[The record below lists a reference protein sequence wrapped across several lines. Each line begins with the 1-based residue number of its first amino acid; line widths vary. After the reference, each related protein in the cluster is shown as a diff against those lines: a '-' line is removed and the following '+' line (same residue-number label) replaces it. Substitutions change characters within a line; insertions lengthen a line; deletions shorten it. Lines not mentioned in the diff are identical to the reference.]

1 MASMDLQTITND
13 LNRRFAA
20 PLPEF
25 YKRRIIFWYDDDRE
39 FEDLLDELG
48 LENAQLLALTGT
60 NNFAAKKLLA
70 VDDTTSNFLVYCPL
84 SYDKP
89 EDNWLINIE
98 MYSEEFRA
106 DLNSIWMDEMGLPT
120 TNPTIRRMVKG
131 YRKFFN
137 SIERRKSVSALAPNI
152 ATASQL
158 HLAVMATICGVKD
171 MQPSSII
178 RAVLAQ
184 SLELDTNTIY
194 QDFVKYDAQN
204 PFWVMVSQATGY
216 KVNFAEGE
224 REGALG
230 HSEGDDSDLGRMA
243 IHILLTAT
251 TRTMRSEHLA
261 GLDSFISTPHQSYC
275 YDLVSDWLQ
284 SADSESLYHIA
295 RFVEDEARLP
305 QRFLKLDVNDLA
317 GTESFPCINECI
329 LTILMKEIGDFIIN
343 VDAITAVVEKRRAMA
358 WYDAVSCYYEGLLQ
372 VANMQAFFHDHASG
386 FHLAQPKQV
395 WDAYT
400 SDYYKMDAYY
410 RQFHLCFIRSLTVSN
425 AVLDDLFKHV
435 VEKVEGLYSGWYLS
449 QLGNNWSDVCAEEL
463 ADYGRILEVNQQES
477 FYRTNVA
484 NADSKVYVIIS
495 DALRYEV
502 AASLADQLRRE
513 TQSKV
518 TLDSMEAIFPTI
530 TKFGMAALLPHNELE
545 VVQKQSGLVSVLA
558 DGQSTESNNRDKLLK
573 GAHSQSV
580 ALQYKNIIGMKRADR
595 QALVKGM
602 DVVYIYH
609 DKVDEASHTSDT
621 MVFPA
626 CDDAITEIKNLVRII
641 CNDFGGTHI
650 YITADH
656 GFLYTYS
663 PLTEDDKVD
672 KSGFAD
678 RMLEYGRRF
687 CLMQQGSNPDYL
699 LPVKFLEG
707 KTDMEA
713 YATRENI
720 RIKMSGG
727 GLNFVHGGIS
737 LQEMVVPVID
747 YQYLRNQYKT
757 YQRNKDKYDTKPV
770 ELSLLS
776 STRKIV
782 NMLFSLNFY
791 QKEPVGDNRSA
802 CNYQLYFTDDAG
814 RQISDTVRIIADKVS
829 DNGQERT
836 FRCSFNLKSLK
847 YSNQDSYYLVIADE
861 SGLQAL
867 QREEFQIDIAFALDE
882 FNFFG

>member
-1 MASMDLQTITND
+1 MASMDLQTITQD

-25 YKRRIIFWYDDDRE
+25 YKRRIIFWYDEDRE
-39 FEDLLDELG
+39 FEDKLDELE
-48 LENAQLLALTGT
+48 LDNASVLALTGT
-60 NNFAAKKLLA
+60 NNFVAKKLLA
-70 VDDTTSNFLVYCPL
+70 VDDTTSNYLVYCPIHYEKL
-84 SYDKP
+84 

-98 MYSEEFRA
+98 LYSEEFRA
-106 DLNSIWMDEMGLPT
+106 DLNSIWMDEMGLPS
-120 TNPTIRRMVKG
+120 NPTIRKMVKG
-131 YRKFFN
+131 YHKFFN
-137 SIERRKSVSALAPNI
+137 NIERRKDVAELAKNI
-152 ATASQL
+152 STASQL
-158 HLAVMATICGVKD
+158 HLAVMAQISGVSD
-171 MQPSSII
+171 TRPSSIMQ
-178 RAVLAQ
+178 AVLTQ
-184 SLELDTNTIY
+184 SLDLEANTIY
-194 QDFVKYDAQN
+194 QEFVKYGAQN

-216 KVNFAEGE
+216 
-224 REGALG
+224 
-230 HSEGDDSDLGRMA
+230 SEGDDCDLARLA
-243 IHILLTAT
+243 THILLTAT

-275 YDLVSDWLQ
+275 YDMVSDWLQ
-284 SADSESLYHIA
+284 SNERESLYRIA
-295 RFVEDEARLP
+295 RFVEEEARLS
-305 QRFLKLDVNDLA
+305 QRFLKLSVDDLA
-317 GTESFPCINECI
+317 NTECFPCINECI
-329 LTILMKEIGDFIIN
+329 LTIMMKEISDYIIN
-343 VDAITAVVEKRRAMA
+343 ADAITAIVEKRRAMA
-358 WYDAVSCYYEGLLQ
+358 WYDNVSCYYEGLLQ
-372 VANMQAFFHDHASG
+372 VANMQAFYHEHAVG
-386 FHLAQPKQV
+386 FHLAQAKMV
-395 WDAYT
+395 WEAYT

-410 RQFHLCFIRSLTVSN
+410 RQFHLCFGQSLTVSN
-425 AVLDDLFKHV
+425 SVLDDLFKQV
-435 VEKVEGLYSGWYLS
+435 VEKVESLYNGWFLG
-449 QLGNNWSDVCAEEL
+449 QLGSNWSNVCAQEL
-463 ADYGRILEVNQQES
+463 ADYGRILEIDQQED
-477 FYRTNVA
+477 FYRSKVKL
-484 NADSKVYVIIS
+484 ADNKVYVIIS

-530 TKFGMAALLPHNELE
+530 TKFGMAALLPHKELSA
-545 VVQKQSGLVSVLA
+545 VQKVSGLVSVLA
-558 DGQSTESNNRDKLLK
+558 DGQSTDSNNRDKLLK
-573 GAHSQSV
+573 DACSQSV
-580 ALQYKNIIGMKRADR
+580 ALQYKNIIGMKRAER

-626 CDDAITEIKNLVRII
+626 CEDAIAEIKNLVRII
-641 CNDFGGTHI
+641 CNEFGGTRI

-672 KSGFAD
+672 KTGFVN

-699 LPVKFLEG
+699 MPIKFLDGNSE
-707 KTDMEA
+707 MEA
-713 YATRENI
+713 FAPRENV
-720 RIKMSGG
+720 RIKMNGG

-737 LQEMVVPVID
+737 LQEMVVPVIE
-747 YQYLRNQYKT
+747 YQYLRNQSKT

-770 ELSLLS
+770 EISLLS
-776 STRKIV
+776 SIRKIV

-791 QKEPVGDNRSA
+791 QKEAVGDNRSA
-802 CNYQLYFTDDAG
+802 CNYQLYFVDSSG
-814 RQISDTVRIIADKVS
+814 KQISDTARIIADKTS

-847 YSNQDSYYLVIADE
+847 YSKQDSYYLVIADE
-861 SGLQAL
+861 SGLQAP

>member
-1 MASMDLQTITND
+1 MASMDLQTITQD

-25 YKRRIIFWYDDDRE
+25 YKRRIIFWYDEDRE
-39 FEDLLDELG
+39 FEDKLDELE
-48 LENAQLLALTGT
+48 LDNAFVLALTGM

-70 VDDTTSNFLVYCPL
+70 VDDTTSNYLVYCPVH
-84 SYDKP
+84 YEKP

-106 DLNSIWMDEMGLPT
+106 DLNSIWMDEMGLPN
-120 TNPTIRRMVKG
+120 NPTIRKMVKG

-137 SIERRKSVSALAPNI
+137 NIERRKNVADLAKNI
-152 ATASQL
+152 STASQL
-158 HLAVMATICGVKD
+158 HLAVMAQICGVSD
-171 MQPSSII
+171 TQPSSIMQ
-178 RAVLAQ
+178 AVLAQ
-184 SLELDTNTIY
+184 SLDIETNTIY
-194 QDFVKYDAQN
+194 QEFVKYGAQN

-216 KVNFAEGE
+216 
-224 REGALG
+224 
-230 HSEGDDSDLGRMA
+230 SEGDDCDLGRLA
-243 IHILLTAT
+243 THILLTAT

-261 GLDSFISTPHQSYC
+261 GLDTFISTPHQSYC
-275 YDLVSDWLQ
+275 YDMVSDWLQ
-284 SADSESLYHIA
+284 SSERDSLYHIA

-305 QRFLKLDVNDLA
+305 QRFLKLGVDDLA
-317 GTESFPCINECI
+317 NTECFPCINECI
-329 LTILMKEIGDFIIN
+329 LTILMKEISDYIIN
-343 VDAITAVVEKRRAMA
+343 VDAITAIVEKRRAMV
-358 WYDAVSCYYEGLLQ
+358 WYDHVSCYYEGLLQ
-372 VANMQAFFHDHASG
+372 VANMQAFYHEHAAG
-386 FHLAQPKQV
+386 FHLAQAKKV

-410 RQFHLCFIRSLTVSN
+410 RQFHLCFGQSLTVSN
-425 AVLDDLFKHV
+425 SVLDDLFKHV
-435 VEKVEGLYSGWYLS
+435 VEKVEGLYNGWFLG
-449 QLGNNWSDVCAEEL
+449 QLGSNWSNVCAEEL
-463 ADYGRILEVNQQES
+463 AEYGRILEVNQQEN
-477 FYRTNVA
+477 FYRSKVKS
-484 NADSKVYVIIS
+484 ADNKVYVIIS

-518 TLDSMEAIFPTI
+518 SLDSMEAIFPTI
-530 TKFGMAALLPHNELE
+530 TKFGMAALLPHKELSA
-545 VVQKQSGLVSVLA
+545 VQKTSGLVSVLA
-558 DGQSTESNNRDKLLK
+558 DGQSTDSNNRDKLLK
-573 GAHSQSV
+573 GAHSESV
-580 ALQYKNIIGMKRADR
+580 ALQYKNIIGMKRAER

-609 DKVDEASHTSDT
+609 DKVDEASHTADS

-626 CDDAITEIKNLVRII
+626 CEDAITEIKNLVRII
-641 CNDFGGTHI
+641 CNEFGGTRI
-650 YITADH
+650 YVTADH

-672 KSGFAD
+672 KTGFVN

-699 LPVKFLEG
+699 MPVKFLEG
-707 KTDMEA
+707 KSEMEA
-713 YATRENI
+713 FAPRENV

-737 LQEMVVPVID
+737 LQEMVVPVIE
-747 YQYLRNQYKT
+747 YQYLRNQSKT

-770 ELSLLS
+770 EVSLLS
-776 STRKIV
+776 ATRKIV

-791 QKEPVGDNRSA
+791 QKEAVGDNRSA
-802 CNYQLYFTDDAG
+802 CNYLLYFVDSNG
-814 RQISDTVRIIADKVS
+814 KQISDTARIIADKTS

-861 SGLQAL
+861 SGLQAP